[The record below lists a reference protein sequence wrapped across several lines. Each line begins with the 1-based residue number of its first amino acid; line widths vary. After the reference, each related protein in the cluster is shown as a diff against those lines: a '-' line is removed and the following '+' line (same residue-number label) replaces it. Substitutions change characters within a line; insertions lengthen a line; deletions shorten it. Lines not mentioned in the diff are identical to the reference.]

1 MQEPYNEG
9 LASHVDPESCGY
21 VGNDISE
28 ALTGAH
34 AGRVLSRV
42 SSYVTDRS
50 ADAVENVGRQH
61 WICRYRKAHSDSAR
75 SKTPCTYGY
84 SLHRNWEVPC
94 LALSRDGDKVRTDNL
109 KGVMQSKRSSS
120 LPS

>member
-1 MQEPYNEG
+1 MQEPYSKG
-9 LASHVDPESCGY
+9 LAIHTTPESCGY

-42 SSYVTDRS
+42 SLYILDRS

-61 WICRYRKAHSDSAR
+61 CSCRYREAWSDSAR
-75 SKTPCTYGY
+75 SKTPCTHGN
-84 SLHRNWEVPC
+84 SLHRNWEIPR
-94 LALSRDGDKVRTDNL
+94 LALPDDGGKVHAANP
-109 KGVMQSKRSSS
+109 KGAMQ
-120 LPS
+120 

>member
-1 MQEPYNEG
+1 MKESYTEG
-9 LASHVDPESCGY
+9 LANHSDPESCGY

-42 SSYVTDRS
+42 SLYVIVRS

-61 WICRYRKAHSDSAR
+61 RMSRYGKRHTDSAR
-75 SKTPCTYGY
+75 SKTPRTYGN
-84 SLHRNWEVPC
+84 SLRRNWDIPC
-94 LALSRDGDKVRTDNL
+94 PALSCDDDEARTVNP
-109 KGVMQSKRSSS
+109 KGVIQ
-120 LPS
+120 